1 MANSGANK
9 AGSSS
14 VSSLDKGSKNK
25 RKLAEPSQM
34 NPVNLP
40 TSLTEFPQYQQS
52 SEKPQNPL
60 SYLPLSDARSS
71 RGTEVDKEEE
81 CESGEWDDPIVC
93 ALEELLSSGL
103 NTLFRNVIKQIFEC
117 GYSEDDATKNIARHS
132 IYCGGKDLVS
142 NIVNDTLSALEKV
155 KGTNSSRDEMF
166 DNLQQMV
173 DYTMLEMIN
182 VLRDVKTSL
191 SIAEAMW
198 WLLMCD
204 LNISQACTVEGD
216 MLSFLDS
223 KEFLGERSSSS
234 SPSQLRSE
242 DQGSGTIP
250 SNTSKSTVPRPSKSS
265 KPGVKCSMPETLK
278 FGSFANLPNHRNS
291 FVTEKMLTERDS
303 LVSMA
308 ESVEKSLSSLGEHVQ
323 NMSLTL
329 ASKERSGNGR
339 KGWSKKELAILH
351 QKPHCGPTE
360 KTHRPTEKTYRTY
373 GKGAFKSG
381 KLASIGG
388 LVLEKRV
395 KPASDLSAAHPKSG
409 SSKISRE
416 TGAATAS
423 RDGGHCA
430 STRTPLAHP
439 VSDSPSSLPT
449 NGTPNALPVPNTEL
463 VASSSS
469 KNNPDLK
476 VVANTSLSPKIPDY
490 CAGIPFDGTL
500 GRYIPQNEKDELI
513 LKLVPWVP
521 ELHNELNSWTEWANQ
536 KVMQAARR
544 LRKDQAELRALRQEK
559 QEVEQCQKDKQILEE
574 NTVKRLSEME
584 FALTNA
590 TSQVE
595 RSNSTVHML
604 EMEHSLLKKEMEAAN
619 LRAAKSAASCREAF
633 EREQKALKNA
643 QSLEAQ
649 RVLLREELAT
659 EKLKVAELQQ
669 EISKAENRHNQLETR
684 WREERMARENLL
696 AQAAAIRNEREQLEA
711 GAKAE
716 EEMIKL
722 EAEKK
727 MSKFTEDI
735 EKLESQLSLLKYKS
749 DSSKIAALRGSVDG
763 SFGGLMPD
771 SKIKNPAMKKGSEI
785 PGFSMGGGSSSGSS
799 LTGGLKRE
807 RECVMCLAEEKS
819 VVFLPCAHQVLC
831 QKCNELHEKQ
841 GMNDCPSCRSPI
853 QQRIQVHF
861 AQP

>member
-9 AGSSS
+9 AGSCS
-14 VSSLDKGSKNK
+14 VLSLDKGSKNK

-40 TSLTEFPQYQQS
+40 TSLTEFPRYQQS
-52 SEKPQNPL
+52 LEKPQNPL
-60 SYLPLSDARSS
+60 SYPPLSDAGSS
-71 RGTEVDKEEE
+71 RGTEVDKEAE

-93 ALEELLSSGL
+93 ALGELLSSGL
-103 NTLFRNVIKQIFEC
+103 NTLFRNVIKQISEC

-216 MLSFLDS
+216 ILSFLDS
-223 KEFLGERSSSS
+223 KEFSGESSSSS

-242 DQGSGTIP
+242 DQGSGTFP
-250 SNTSKSTVPRPSKSS
+250 PNTSKSNVPRPSKPTEPSKFS
-265 KPGVKCSMPETLK
+265 KPGAKCSMSETLK
-278 FGSFANLPNHRNS
+278 FGSFPNMPNPRNS
-291 FVTEKMLTERDS
+291 FVTEKMLPERDS

-308 ESVEKSLSSLGEHVQ
+308 ESVEKSLSSLGEHAQ

-329 ASKERSGNGR
+329 GSDERSGNGR
-339 KGWSKKELAILH
+339 KGRSKKELAILR
-351 QKPHCGPTE
+351 QKSCHVPTE
-360 KTHRPTEKTYRTY
+360 KSYRTY
-373 GKGAFKSG
+373 GKGAFRSG
-381 KLASIGG
+381 KLASMGG
-388 LVLEKRV
+388 FVLEKRV
-395 KPASDLSAAHPKSG
+395 RPASDLSAVHPKSG
-409 SSKISRE
+409 PSKISAD
-416 TGAATAS
+416 TGAAAAS
-423 RDGGHCA
+423 RDRGHCA

-449 NGTPNALPVPNTEL
+449 KGTTHALPVPNTEL

-469 KNNPDLK
+469 KKNPDIK
-476 VVANTSLSPKIPDY
+476 AVATTSPSPKLPEY
-490 CAGIPFDGTL
+490 YAGIPFDETL
-500 GRYIPQNEKDELI
+500 GRYIPQNGKDELI

-521 ELHNELNSWTEWANQ
+521 ELQNELNSWTEWANQ

-544 LRKDQAELRALRQEK
+544 LSKDQAELKALRHEK

-590 TSQVE
+590 TAQVE
-595 RSNSTVHML
+595 RSSSTVHTL
-604 EMEHSLLKKEMEAAN
+604 EMEHSVLKKEMEAAN
-619 LRAAKSAASCREAF
+619 LRAAKSAVSCQEAF

-659 EKLKVAELQQ
+659 EKQKVAVLQQ
-669 EISKAENRHNQLETR
+669 EISKAENRHNQLEVYFF
-684 WREERMARENLL
+684 EAVMDIYLL
-696 AQAAAIRNEREQLEA
+696 II
-711 GAKAE
+711 
-716 EEMIKL
+716 IKCVL
-722 EAEKK
+722 LDCKYHTWGIHFRTY
-727 MSKFTEDI
+727 S
-735 EKLESQLSLLKYKS
+735 SQSL
-749 DSSKIAALRGSVDG
+749 
-763 SFGGLMPD
+763 
-771 SKIKNPAMKKGSEI
+771 
-785 PGFSMGGGSSSGSS
+785 
-799 LTGGLKRE
+799 
-807 RECVMCLAEEKS
+807 
-819 VVFLPCAHQVLC
+819 
-831 QKCNELHEKQ
+831 
-841 GMNDCPSCRSPI
+841 
-853 QQRIQVHF
+853 
-861 AQP
+861 